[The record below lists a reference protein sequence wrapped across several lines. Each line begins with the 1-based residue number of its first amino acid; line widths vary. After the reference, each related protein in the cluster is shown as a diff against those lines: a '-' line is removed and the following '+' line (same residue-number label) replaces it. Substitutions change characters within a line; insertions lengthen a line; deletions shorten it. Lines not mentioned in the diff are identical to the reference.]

1 LTSALE
7 RGDGVN
13 RLGPRKARQQGDGRG
28 ADAEQDEAMAE
39 DQWMEF
45 TVEELREFLQADLL
59 DVQVDPRFKERL
71 KHRLWE
77 LVREQAR
84 RRRPTDDA

>member
-1 LTSALE
+1 
-7 RGDGVN
+7 
-13 RLGPRKARQQGDGRG
+13 
-28 ADAEQDEAMAE
+28 
-39 DQWMEF
+39 MEF